1 MFSFPTEKFLESE
14 QRKRFFLSLLQRIFL
29 RDWGTKLIAL
39 AITIGIWFGV
49 TGQTTTRRIQ
59 TIHLNFIPPNT
70 MQISNEPIHEI
81 EITVSGDKNK
91 IDRLK
96 AEDLVA
102 TVDLSSVNSGEKVVE
117 LQPENVSLD
126 LPSGIK
132 LTELQPNKIL
142 VKLEKTVEREIEVS
156 AETEGNLANG
166 FEIYGKFFSPAKV
179 RVRGPESIVKSL
191 ENLLTEK
198 IDIDGKNDSF
208 TQRQLVVN
216 SPNPKVT
223 VIDTFVDATFK
234 IGEKRIEK
242 IYYVA
247 QKSENSTK
255 HFNVTILAPNN
266 VLEKIKAEDIQIET
280 DSSGEFQAILP
291 DEFKEKAEIK
301 TIKPLKE

>member
-14 QRKRFFLSLLQRIFL
+14 QRRQFFLNLLQRIFL

-39 AITIGIWFGV
+39 AITLAIWFGI
-49 TGQTTTRRIQ
+49 TGQTITRRIQ

-70 MQISNEPIHEI
+70 MQITNEPIHEI

-96 AEDLVA
+96 PEDLVA
-102 TVDLSSVNSGEKVVE
+102 TVDLSGVNSGEKVVE
-117 LQPENVSLD
+117 LKPEDISLE

-132 LTELQPNKIL
+132 LTEIQPNKIL
-142 VKLEKTVEREIEVS
+142 VKLEKTIEREVEVS
-156 AETEGNLANG
+156 AETDGNLANG
-166 FEIYGKFFSPAKV
+166 FEVYGKFFSPAKV

-191 ENLLTEK
+191 ENVLTEK
-198 IDIDGKNDSF
+198 IDIDGKQTNF
-208 TQRQLVVN
+208 TQRQLIVN

-234 IGEKRIEK
+234 IGEKRVER
-242 IYYVA
+242 IYYVS
-247 QKSENSTK
+247 QKGENSNK

-266 VLEKIKAEDIQIET
+266 VLDKIKAEDIQIET
-280 DSSGEFQAILP
+280 DSSGQIQANLP
-291 DEFKEKAEIK
+291 DEFKEKVEIK
-301 TIKPLKE
+301 TIKSLKD